1 MRLSSI
7 ELRDFRS
14 YHAAE
19 AHLGPGLT
27 VVHGR
32 NGAGKSNLLEA
43 ICFGCTARSP
53 RTRNDRELIRFG
65 AAAARVSLRL
75 LDDRGTEHVLAVGF
89 GAMDGESSLQRR
101 IRFDGAPVERPG
113 SIPDRPLVVV
123 FVPDR
128 LELINGG
135 PAVRRDHAD
144 PPRSTTSGLPC
155 GLPGHLID
163 PSTRGRW
170 HSATRSSL
178 DCGPDRGR
186 TRRCGAGASSLLR
199 TPWCSPVIA
208 PRRSKRC
215 LREFLLSS
223 N

>member
-135 PAVRRDHAD
+135 PAIRRDHVDHLVAALW
-144 PPRSTTSGLPC
+144 PARASPR
-155 GLPGHLID
+155 
-163 PSTRGRW
+163 
-170 HSATRSSL
+170 
-178 DCGPDRGR
+178 
-186 TRRCGAGASSLLR
+186 
-199 TPWCSPVIA
+199 
-208 PRRSKRC
+208 PR
-215 LREFLLSS
+215 
-223 N
+223 